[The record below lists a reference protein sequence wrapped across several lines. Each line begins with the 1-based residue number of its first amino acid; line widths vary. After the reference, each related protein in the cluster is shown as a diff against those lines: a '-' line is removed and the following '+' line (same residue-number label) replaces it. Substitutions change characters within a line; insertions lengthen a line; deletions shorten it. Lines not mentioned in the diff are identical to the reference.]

1 MAACAP
7 LRDALVGPNARLAN
21 VFAALNR
28 FAGAYLPSASL
39 VLAGSLIAGGG
50 GDDDDAPPGLRRIVA
65 LCLHRFCLLP
75 ALGAGA
81 LFGLAKVGLFP
92 AVHKSTTQASPPSP
106 RRWFIAQVPGATRVA
121 ALLVLPIDSVRP
133 CVAKSDSYA
142 TPRRR
147 RAGSPCRRPRTL

>member
-1 MAACAP
+1 MSLTGFPHA
-7 LRDALVGPNARLAN
+7 GPKARLET
-21 VFAALNR
+21 VFAALTR
-28 FAGAYLPSASL
+28 FSGAYLPSASL

-92 AVHKSTTQASPPSP
+92 AVHNQ
-106 RRWFIAQVPGATRVA
+106 
-121 ALLVLPIDSVRP
+121 
-133 CVAKSDSYA
+133 
-142 TPRRR
+142 
-147 RAGSPCRRPRTL
+147 

>member
-7 LRDALVGPNARLAN
+7 LRDTLVGPNARLAN

-81 LFGLAKVGLFP
+81 LFGLARVGLFP
-92 AVHKSTTQASPPSP
+92 AVHKSITRASLHV
-106 RRWFIAQVPGATRVA
+106 IDATS
-121 ALLVLPIDSVRP
+121 LVFRTGS
-133 CVAKSDSYA
+133 
-142 TPRRR
+142 RRR
-147 RAGSPCRRPRTL
+147 GHRRSAGSSY

>member
-1 MAACAP
+1 MASDILKRLADAAGRRGAARRKAVFAFVAACLAHATIGAAPVRAALGGLAVAACTP

-21 VFAALNR
+21 VFAALDR

-92 AVHKSTTQASPPSP
+92 AVHNQ
-106 RRWFIAQVPGATRVA
+106 
-121 ALLVLPIDSVRP
+121 
-133 CVAKSDSYA
+133 
-142 TPRRR
+142 
-147 RAGSPCRRPRTL
+147 